1 MVRVVVA
8 DAGEVADEGEVATAG
23 VVVTAGGEDR
33 HQKSLAGNVTCAEQ
47 KATKSLN
54 AQNLVSFNTTF
65 NIRFLKFKIN

>member
-33 HQKSLAGNVTCAEQ
+33 HQKSLAG
-47 KATKSLN
+47 
-54 AQNLVSFNTTF
+54 VS
-65 NIRFLKFKIN
+65 IKYK